1 MFDVLIRELA
11 ARFNLGAQAEPVLRM
26 VLADMVDASK
36 GGLPA
41 FVQKFEAA
49 GLGARVASWVG
60 EGAAAQS
67 ISPAQVETV
76 LGGSG
81 DLISRLSKL
90 PGLTRPDVTVALT
103 YLLPALVGKLTPDGT
118 VGTVLPVGFKTYFDE
133 SAARVSASNTSSGAA
148 DGLVR
153 WLPWLFA
160 ALAGLSVL
168 AYCSKQQSEPPVTP
182 EFSAMQSA
190 PMVAAASS
198 NPASATAAAV
208 APTVA
213 ASSAAANNAAS
224 AAGSS
229 APSAAAAPAASVVAD
244 QVEGKP
250 RVTVYFDVSKADVA
264 ADFAAVSADLRKAM
278 TDNPALKAQLAG
290 FNDPTGNAAS
300 NALLAKKRAQAV
312 RTALLAAGIAPARIE
327 LVKPAAPLAGAVVDN
342 AAARRVE
349 ITLH

>member
-118 VGTVLPVGFKTYFDE
+118 VGTVLPVGFKTYFDA
-133 SAARVSASNTSSGAA
+133 SAARVSASNTSNSAA

-190 PMVAAASS
+190 PVVAGASQSASAAAPAVAVSS
-198 NPASATAAAV
+198 TASAAAV
-208 APTVA
+208 
-213 ASSAAANNAAS
+213 NNAAS

-244 QVEGKP
+244 QVDGKP
-250 RVTVYFDVSKADVA
+250 RVTVYFDVSKAEVA
-264 ADFAAVSADLRKAM
+264 ADFATVSADLRKAM
-278 TDNPALKAQLAG
+278 IDNTALKAQLAG

>member
-118 VGTVLPVGFKTYFDE
+118 VGTVLPVGFKTYFDA
-133 SAARVSASNTSSGAA
+133 SAARVSASKTSIGAA

-190 PMVAAASS
+190 PVVAGASQSASAAAPAVAVSS
-198 NPASATAAAV
+198 TASAAAV
-208 APTVA
+208 
-213 ASSAAANNAAS
+213 NNAAS

-244 QVEGKP
+244 QVDGKP
-250 RVTVYFDVSKADVA
+250 RVTVYFDVSKAEVA
-264 ADFAAVSADLRKAM
+264 ADFATVSADLRKAM
-278 TDNPALKAQLAG
+278 TDNTALKAQLAG

-327 LVKPAAPLAGAVVDN
+327 LVKPAAPIAGAPVDN

>member
-118 VGTVLPVGFKTYFDE
+118 VGTVLPVGFKTYFDA
-133 SAARVSASNTSSGAA
+133 SAARVSASNTSNSAA

-190 PMVAAASS
+190 PVVAGASQSASAAAPAVAVSS
-198 NPASATAAAV
+198 TASAAAV
-208 APTVA
+208 
-213 ASSAAANNAAS
+213 NNAAS
-224 AAGSS
+224 AAG
-229 APSAAAAPAASVVAD
+229 
-244 QVEGKP
+244 
-250 RVTVYFDVSKADVA
+250 
-264 ADFAAVSADLRKAM
+264 
-278 TDNPALKAQLAG
+278 
-290 FNDPTGNAAS
+290 
-300 NALLAKKRAQAV
+300 RA
-312 RTALLAAGIAPARIE
+312 
-327 LVKPAAPLAGAVVDN
+327 
-342 AAARRVE
+342 
-349 ITLH
+349 

>member
-133 SAARVSASNTSSGAA
+133 SAARVSASNTSKGAA

-190 PMVAAASS
+190 PVVAGASQSASAAAPAVAVSS
-198 NPASATAAAV
+198 TASAAAV
-208 APTVA
+208 
-213 ASSAAANNAAS
+213 NNAAS

-244 QVEGKP
+244 QVDGKP
-250 RVTVYFDVSKADVA
+250 RVTVYFDVSKAEVA
-264 ADFAAVSADLRKAM
+264 ADFATVSADLRKAM
-278 TDNPALKAQLAG
+278 TDNTALKAQLAG

>member
-133 SAARVSASNTSSGAA
+133 SATRVSASKTSNGAA

-168 AYCSKQQSEPPVTP
+168 AYCSKQQSEPVTP

-213 ASSAAANNAAS
+213 ASSAAPSA

-244 QVEGKP
+244 QVDGKP

-264 ADFAAVSADLRKAM
+264 TDFATVSADLRKAM
-278 TDNPALKAQLAG
+278 ADNTALKAQLAG

-327 LVKPAAPLAGAVVDN
+327 LVKPAAPIAGAPVDN

>member
-118 VGTVLPVGFKTYFDE
+118 VGTVLPVGFKTYFDA
-133 SAARVSASNTSSGAA
+133 SAARVSASNTSKGAA

-190 PMVAAASS
+190 PVVAGASQSASAAAPAVAVSS
-198 NPASATAAAV
+198 TASAAAV
-208 APTVA
+208 
-213 ASSAAANNAAS
+213 NNAAS

-244 QVEGKP
+244 QVDGKP
-250 RVTVYFDVSKADVA
+250 RVTVYFDVSKAEVA
-264 ADFAAVSADLRKAM
+264 ADFATVSADLRKQLA
-278 TDNPALKAQLAG
+278 DNPGLKAQLAG

-312 RTALLAAGIAPARIE
+312 RTAMLTAGIAPARIE
-327 LVKPAAPLAGAVVDN
+327 LVKPAAPIAGAPVDN

>member
-118 VGTVLPVGFKTYFDE
+118 VGTVLPVGFKTYFDA
-133 SAARVSASNTSSGAA
+133 SAARVSASNTSNSAA

-190 PMVAAASS
+190 PVVAGASQSASAAAPAVAVSS
-198 NPASATAAAV
+198 TASAAAV
-208 APTVA
+208 
-213 ASSAAANNAAS
+213 NNAAS

-244 QVEGKP
+244 QVDGKP
-250 RVTVYFDVSKADVA
+250 RVTVYFDVSKAEVA
-264 ADFAAVSADLRKAM
+264 ADFATVSADLRKAM
-278 TDNPALKAQLAG
+278 IDNTALKAQLAG

-327 LVKPAAPLAGAVVDN
+327 LVKPAAPIAGAPVDN

>member
-133 SAARVSASNTSSGAA
+133 SAARVSASNTSKGAA

-168 AYCSKQQSEPPVTP
+168 AYCSKQQSEPVAP

-190 PMVAAASS
+190 PVVAGASQSASAAAPAVAVSS
-198 NPASATAAAV
+198 TASAAAV
-208 APTVA
+208 
-213 ASSAAANNAAS
+213 NNAAS

-244 QVEGKP
+244 QVDGKP
-250 RVTVYFDVSKADVA
+250 RVTVYFDVSKAEVA
-264 ADFAAVSADLRKAM
+264 ADFATVSADLRKAM
-278 TDNPALKAQLAG
+278 TDNTALKAQLAG

-327 LVKPAAPLAGAVVDN
+327 LVKPAAPIAGAPVDN

>member
-118 VGTVLPVGFKTYFDE
+118 VGTVLPVGFKTYFDA

-190 PMVAAASS
+190 PVVAGASQSASAAAPAVAVSS
-198 NPASATAAAV
+198 TASAAAV
-208 APTVA
+208 
-213 ASSAAANNAAS
+213 NNAAS

-244 QVEGKP
+244 QVDGKP
-250 RVTVYFDVSKADVA
+250 RVTVYFDVSKAEVA
-264 ADFAAVSADLRKAM
+264 ADFATVSADLRKAM
-278 TDNPALKAQLAG
+278 IDNTALKAQLAG

-327 LVKPAAPLAGAVVDN
+327 LVKPAAPIAGAPVDN

>member
-11 ARFNLGAQAEPVLRM
+11 ARFNLGAQAEPVLRT
-26 VLADMVDASK
+26 VLVDMVDASK

-49 GLGARVASWVG
+49 GLGARVASWLG
-60 EGAAAQS
+60 EGEQALS
-67 ISPAQVETV
+67 ISPAQLETV

-118 VGTVLPVGFKTYFDE
+118 VGTVLPVGFKTYFDA
-133 SAARVSASNTSSGAA
+133 SAARVSASNTSNSAA

-190 PMVAAASS
+190 PVVAGASQSASAAAPAVAVSS
-198 NPASATAAAV
+198 TASAAAV
-208 APTVA
+208 
-213 ASSAAANNAAS
+213 NNAAS

-244 QVEGKP
+244 QVDGKP
-250 RVTVYFDVSKADVA
+250 RVTVYFDVSKAEVA
-264 ADFAAVSADLRKAM
+264 ADFATVSADLRKAM
-278 TDNPALKAQLAG
+278 TDNTALKAQLAG

-327 LVKPAAPLAGAVVDN
+327 LVKPAAPVAGAVVDN

>member
-118 VGTVLPVGFKTYFDE
+118 VGTVLPVGFKTYFDA
-133 SAARVSASNTSSGAA
+133 SAARVSASNTSNSAA

-190 PMVAAASS
+190 PVVAGASQSASAAAPAVAVSS
-198 NPASATAAAV
+198 TASAAAV
-208 APTVA
+208 
-213 ASSAAANNAAS
+213 NNAAS

-244 QVEGKP
+244 QVDGKP
-250 RVTVYFDVSKADVA
+250 RVTVYFDVSKAEVA
-264 ADFAAVSADLRKAM
+264 ADFATVSADLRKAM
-278 TDNPALKAQLAG
+278 TDNTALKAQLAG

-327 LVKPAAPLAGAVVDN
+327 LVKPAAPIAGAPVDN

>member
-26 VLADMVDASK
+26 VLTDMVDASK

-118 VGTVLPVGFKTYFDE
+118 VGTVLPVGFKTYFDA
-133 SAARVSASNTSSGAA
+133 SAARVSASNTSNSAA

-190 PMVAAASS
+190 PVVAGASQSASAAAPAVAVSS
-198 NPASATAAAV
+198 TASAAAV
-208 APTVA
+208 
-213 ASSAAANNAAS
+213 NNAAS

-244 QVEGKP
+244 QVDGKP
-250 RVTVYFDVSKADVA
+250 RVTVYFDVSKAEVA
-264 ADFAAVSADLRKAM
+264 ADFATVSADLRKAM
-278 TDNPALKAQLAG
+278 TDNTALKAQLAG

-327 LVKPAAPLAGAVVDN
+327 LVKPAAPIAGAPVDN

>member
-1 MFDVLIRELA
+1 M
-11 ARFNLGAQAEPVLRM
+11 
-26 VLADMVDASK
+26 
-36 GGLPA
+36 
-41 FVQKFEAA
+41 
-49 GLGARVASWVG
+49 
-60 EGAAAQS
+60 
-67 ISPAQVETV
+67 
-76 LGGSG
+76 
-81 DLISRLSKL
+81 
-90 PGLTRPDVTVALT
+90 
-103 YLLPALVGKLTPDGT
+103 
-118 VGTVLPVGFKTYFDE
+118 
-133 SAARVSASNTSSGAA
+133 
-148 DGLVR
+148 
-153 WLPWLFA
+153 PWLFA

-168 AYCSKQQSEPPVTP
+168 AYCSKQQSEPVAP
-182 EFSAMQSA
+182 EFSAMQSSA
-190 PMVAAASS
+190 PVVAGASQS
-198 NPASATAAAV
+198 ASAA

-213 ASSAAANNAAS
+213 ASAPAANNAAS

-229 APSAAAAPAASVVAD
+229 APSAAAAPAASVAAD

-327 LVKPAAPLAGAVVDN
+327 LVKPAAPIAGAPVDN

>member
-118 VGTVLPVGFKTYFDE
+118 VGTVLPVGFKTYFDA
-133 SAARVSASNTSSGAA
+133 SAARVSASNTSNSGA

-168 AYCSKQQSEPPVTP
+168 AYCSKQQSEPVAP
-182 EFSAMQSA
+182 EFSAMQFSA
-190 PMVAAASS
+190 PVVAGAS

-213 ASSAAANNAAS
+213 ASSAA
-224 AAGSS
+224 
-229 APSAAAAPAASVVAD
+229 PSAAAAPAAPQAASVVAD
-244 QVEGKP
+244 QVDGKP
-250 RVTVYFDVSKADVA
+250 RVTVYFDVSKAEVA
-264 ADFAAVSADLRKAM
+264 ADFATVSADLRKQLA
-278 TDNPALKAQLAG
+278 DNPALKAQLAG

-312 RTALLAAGIAPARIE
+312 RTTLLAAGIAPARIE
-327 LVKPAAPLAGAVVDN
+327 LVKPAAPIAGAPVDN

>member
-1 MFDVLIRELA
+1 M
-11 ARFNLGAQAEPVLRM
+11 
-26 VLADMVDASK
+26 
-36 GGLPA
+36 
-41 FVQKFEAA
+41 
-49 GLGARVASWVG
+49 
-60 EGAAAQS
+60 
-67 ISPAQVETV
+67 
-76 LGGSG
+76 
-81 DLISRLSKL
+81 
-90 PGLTRPDVTVALT
+90 
-103 YLLPALVGKLTPDGT
+103 
-118 VGTVLPVGFKTYFDE
+118 
-133 SAARVSASNTSSGAA
+133 
-148 DGLVR
+148 
-153 WLPWLFA
+153 PWLFA

-168 AYCSKQQSEPPVTP
+168 AYCSKQQSEPVAP
-182 EFSAMQSA
+182 EFSAMQSSA
-190 PMVAAASS
+190 PVVAGAS

-213 ASSAAANNAAS
+213 ASSAA
-224 AAGSS
+224 
-229 APSAAAAPAASVVAD
+229 PSAAAAPAAPPAASVVAD
-244 QVEGKP
+244 QVDGKP

-327 LVKPAAPLAGAVVDN
+327 LVKPAAPIAGAPVDN

>member
-60 EGAAAQS
+60 EGTAAQS

-118 VGTVLPVGFKTYFDE
+118 VSTVLPVGFKTYFDE
-133 SAARVSASNTSSGAA
+133 SATRVSASNTSNGAA

-168 AYCSKQQSEPPVTP
+168 AYCSKQQSEPVAP

-190 PMVAAASS
+190 PMVAAGSS

-208 APTVA
+208 ASTVA
-213 ASSAAANNAAS
+213 A
-224 AAGSS
+224 SS

-244 QVEGKP
+244 QVDGKP
-250 RVTVYFDVSKADVA
+250 RVTVYFDVSKAEVA
-264 ADFAAVSADLRKAM
+264 ADFATVSADLRKAM
-278 TDNPALKAQLAG
+278 TDNTVLKAQLAG

-327 LVKPAAPLAGAVVDN
+327 LVKPAAPIAGAPVDN